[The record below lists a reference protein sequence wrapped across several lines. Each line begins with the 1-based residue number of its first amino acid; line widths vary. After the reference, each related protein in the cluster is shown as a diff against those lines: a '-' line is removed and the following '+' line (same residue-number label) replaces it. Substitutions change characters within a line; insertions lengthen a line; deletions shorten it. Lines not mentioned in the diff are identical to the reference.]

1 MKKENFDQ
9 LYNDVKNGR
18 LSIRQ
23 GVELLA
29 QFVCENKPLFK
40 LQCYDDDFASEMI
53 LYFLERGEKVSP
65 LSKKYNIISDA
76 KSSS

>member
-53 LYFLERGEKVSP
+53 LYFL
-65 LSKKYNIISDA
+65 LI
-76 KSSS
+76 

>member
-53 LYFLERGEKVSP
+53 LYFLERGEKVFDVYDPDKEDFFFS
-65 LSKKYNIISDA
+65 L
-76 KSSS
+76 